1 MNGKLQ
7 ENADADTGVEDKDFE
22 GTEELSAAAAANT
35 DNVGDASV
43 EINVEELISEVEAAG
58 LPTDHFQNGSP
69 RKKLEELLEE
79 KRMSKEISD
88 FEDFDLD

>member
-1 MNGKLQ
+1 MNGKLK
-7 ENADADTGVEDKDFE
+7 ENADADVEDRDFE
-22 GTEELSAAAAANT
+22 DTEELSVAAASNT

-58 LPTDHFQNGSP
+58 LPTDHFQNGTP
-69 RKKLEELLEE
+69 RKRLEELLEE

>member
-7 ENADADTGVEDKDFE
+7 ENVDADTGVEDKDFE
-22 GTEELSAAAAANT
+22 DTEELSAAAAANT

-58 LPTDHFQNGSP
+58 LPTDHFQDGAP
-69 RKKLEELLEE
+69 RKRLEELLEE